1 MKSFDG
7 FEKFYTLVPF
17 IRKLKV
23 IVNKVDDIF
32 LIFVKNFDVWIEV

>member
-7 FEKFYTLVPF
+7 FEEFYALVPF

-23 IVNKVDDIF
+23 IMNKVDDVF
-32 LIFVKNFDVWIEV
+32 LIFV